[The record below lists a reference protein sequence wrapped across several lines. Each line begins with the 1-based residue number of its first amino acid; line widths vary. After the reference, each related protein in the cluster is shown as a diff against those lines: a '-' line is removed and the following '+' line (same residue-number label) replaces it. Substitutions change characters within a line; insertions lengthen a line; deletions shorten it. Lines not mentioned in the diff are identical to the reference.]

1 MQLTTELKT
10 TLNLGCNSLVIIE
23 LLNALPSDMPPEHYQ
38 PRLDRILGLFEKGL
52 ERQGVDPEHVSE
64 LIFYAHDPLRRTVKA
79 APPWRIDHTPE
90 ENGRYN
96 RYIDQ
101 GVEAV
106 IGKLERKLELYDA
119 RIKIPNPGIVVNIV

>member
-1 MQLTTELKT
+1 MRLTTELKT
-10 TLNLGCNSLVIIE
+10 TLNLGCNSLIITE

-38 PRLDRILGLFEKGL
+38 PRLHRTLGLFRKGL
-52 ERQGVDPEHVSE
+52 EQLGVDPEYVSE
-64 LIFYAHDPLRRTVKA
+64 FIHYAHYSLKTIVRQ
-79 APPWRIDHTPE
+79 APSWKIDQTPE

-119 RIKIPNPGIVVNIV
+119 QINIPNPGIVINIV